1 MIPGREQEQRNSKDI
16 HRERWWPRHVQDHE
30 TTYLV
35 YAPDEKEKK
44 KKLHRSTLAEY

>member
-35 YAPDEKEKK
+35 YAPKKELHR
-44 KKLHRSTLAEY
+44 LHRSTLAEC